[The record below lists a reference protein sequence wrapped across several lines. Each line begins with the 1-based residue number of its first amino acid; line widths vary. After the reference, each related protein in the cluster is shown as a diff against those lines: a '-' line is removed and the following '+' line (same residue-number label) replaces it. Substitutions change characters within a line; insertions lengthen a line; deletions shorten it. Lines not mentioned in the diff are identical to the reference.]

1 MAHTMSIQRVA
12 LVIAML
18 AACQSTEK
26 VLPMNQA
33 SNLVMAQFALSR
45 TAVVDRLGTP
55 LRLETAGNI
64 EFLLYDAPWRMSWGT
79 TGTNP
84 IAVADGKVV
93 GMGSSSYPQNRNPL
107 FPPISDA
114 IEAYKSQMPAGG

>member
-1 MAHTMSIQRVA
+1 MSIQRVA

-18 AACQSTEK
+18 AMLAGCQSTEK

-33 SNLVMAQFALSR
+33 SNLVNDAIRVGMSR
-45 TAVVDRLGTP
+45 AAVVDRLGTP

-93 GMGSSSYPQNRNPL
+93 GMGSSFYSQSRNP
-107 FPPISDA
+107 
-114 IEAYKSQMPAGG
+114 

>member
-33 SNLVMAQFALSR
+33 SNLVLAQFAL
-45 TAVVDRLGTP
+45 A
-55 LRLETAGNI
+55 
-64 EFLLYDAPWRMSWGT
+64 
-79 TGTNP
+79 
-84 IAVADGKVV
+84 
-93 GMGSSSYPQNRNPL
+93 
-107 FPPISDA
+107 
-114 IEAYKSQMPAGG
+114 